1 MTDVSGQ
8 EGNSH
13 GSANYDVRLFPAGL
27 IAWAGYRDGGVRKP
41 FRTESGRP
49 TGTRIQTP
57 LLSRLQAWSRQIA
70 AGDETPRTLLLVGGP
85 GNGKTDAIETCI
97 EFLDA
102 DLMAEGKLIT
112 AFRHQY
118 EVSAGELPP
127 RKAVVEISPSLV
139 GLSTPLASITLVQDA
154 TERDVAGNRTAEELL
169 IEDLHERLVPGATGI
184 YLCCVNRGILAHA
197 ATILE
202 SGVEESEISK
212 LLSTITAA
220 VTSAPHA
227 PSCWPLKGFDDFAVW
242 PMDVESLVDASG
254 SEPTTV
260 AHQIFEA
267 ALEESRWVPG
277 CKAGPRCPFCQNR
290 RLLAKK
296 PALDAL
302 IRLLRYYELAS
313 GKRWTFRDLFSLVP
327 YLLVGDFADL
337 RIRDKLV
344 SPCEWAAWQLEAV
357 RNSRSDNTARARAPY
372 MLVSR
377 LYYHRLF
384 PRWPALKRGKHWEA
398 KRILERQS
406 GAPGVLNVKDLFNYL
421 AYTAVVS
428 EDSAGELAER
438 IKTSFSDHLDPAVLS
453 KNMHLL
459 TRDQVTVNEVEEA
472 FSLSVKHGLDL
483 VYEYIEPLERDL
495 LKQLVDADEAL
506 VEENFPRIHSHS
518 VARLKGSLR
527 AFCARLVKRSIGT
540 RQALCRNAKYFD
552 DYEQAIHNPKQL
564 VEVKKQLRKLLH
576 DEKQRFHASLTTT
589 FGQPLAQ
596 RSRDVALLTRQVSIK
611 EYTSTNRGDR
621 PPDPLPYLVV
631 AGTEVPITFPLFKAL
646 RDVLLGLD
654 DASLPS
660 EIFAL
665 LNGIKSVASGRL
677 VRDEEILNDESLIVL
692 GASREVVEYS
702 SGNFQLASNAK
713 S

>member
-1 MTDVSGQ
+1 MDGGHQKDTAR
-8 EGNSH
+8 
-13 GSANYDVRLFPAGL
+13 GSADHGVQLFPAGL

-41 FRTESGRP
+41 FRSESGRP
-49 TGTRIQTP
+49 TGTRIHTP

-70 AGDETPRTLLLVGGP
+70 AGEEAPRTLLLVGGP

-102 DLMAEGKLIT
+102 DLKAEGQLVA
-112 AFRHQY
+112 AFKQQY
-118 EVSAGELPP
+118 EVLTGKLPP
-127 RKAVVEISPSLV
+127 RKAVVEISPLRV
-139 GLSTPLASITLVQDA
+139 GLSTPLTSITLVQDA
-154 TERDVAGNRTAEELL
+154 TERDVAGNRPAEELL
-169 IEDLHERLVPGATGI
+169 IEDLHERLAPGTTGI

-197 ATILE
+197 ATMLE
-202 SGVEESEISK
+202 SGVKDNETSE
-212 LLSTITAA
+212 LLNTITAA

-227 PSCWPLKGFDDFAVW
+227 PSCWPLKNFNDFAVW
-242 PMDVESLVDASG
+242 PMDVESLVDAAG
-254 SEPTTV
+254 LQHKTV

-267 ALEESRWVPG
+267 AIDESRWVPG

-290 RLLAKK
+290 RLLAKQ
-296 PALDAL
+296 PTLDAL

-327 YLLVGDFADL
+327 YLLVGDFAEL

-344 SPCEWAAWQLEAV
+344 SPCEWAAWQLEAA
-357 RNSRSDNTARARAPY
+357 RNSRSENTARARAPY
-372 MLVSR
+372 LLVSR

-406 GAPGVLNVKDLFNYL
+406 GTPGVSRVKDLFNYL
-421 AYTAVVS
+421 AYTVVGN
-428 EDSAGELAER
+428 EDSSGELAER
-438 IKTSFSDHLDPAVLS
+438 IKTSFSEHLDPAVLS
-453 KNMHLL
+453 KNMPLL
-459 TRDQVTVNEVEEA
+459 PRDQVTVNEVEEA
-472 FSLSVKHGLDL
+472 FSLSVKHGLTL
-483 VYEYIEPLERDL
+483 VYDYIEPLERDL
-495 LKQLVDADEAL
+495 LKLLVDADEAL

-552 DYEQAIHNPKQL
+552 DYEQAIHDPKQL

-596 RSRDVALLTRQVSIK
+596 RSRDVVLLTRQISIK
-611 EYTSTNRGDR
+611 EYTSTNLGDR
-621 PPDPLPYLVV
+621 PPDPIPYLVV
-631 AGTEVPITFPLFKAL
+631 AGTDVPITFPLFKAL
-646 RDVLLGLD
+646 KDVLVGLD

-692 GASREVVEYS
+692 GASREIVEYS
-702 SGNFQLASNAK
+702 SGNFQLVSDTQ
-713 S
+713 